1 MISMGIYHANT
12 QGPSVAIYGHPLVWQ
27 QGHKWPPVKRDN
39 DQKAVERICT
49 ALRDERIRQG
59 ISQQRL
65 AEMAGISR
73 TGLRHIE
80 ALEAS
85 PTLYSLLRIARAL
98 GFELSDLLR
107 SE

>member
-1 MISMGIYHANT
+1 
-12 QGPSVAIYGHPLVWQ
+12 
-27 QGHKWPPVKRDN
+27 VKRDN
-39 DQKAVERICT
+39 DQKAVERICA

-65 AEMAGISR
+65 AEIAGISR

-85 PTLYSLLRIARAL
+85 PTLYNLLRIARAL
-98 GFELSDLLR
+98 GFDLSDALR
-107 SE
+107 TD